1 MTHKHPLLVPTAVL
15 ILAALAC
22 NLPSAAGRTPTPSG
36 PEATF
41 TALAETLASVM
52 TQTAAGG
59 GSTSDT
65 TPAATVTVVTP
76 TNTPQ
81 PSNTPVPPTP
91 IPCDQAG
98 FVADVSV
105 PDGSKFNPGQSFTK
119 TWRLRNNGS
128 CTWTT
133 AYTAVFD
140 SGNAMDAPA
149 AVNLSSSVAPGQ
161 TVDISVAMKAPG
173 TAGKYRGNWRLRNAS
188 GARFGLGASNAA
200 FFVDI
205 EVVELPTRTPTATN
219 TSPPPTAGDLVLLE
233 FFQSTGAEI
242 IMRVAN
248 QPIGSLSGNFQ
259 YAVFAGGVQVRTGTC
274 SIPTG
279 SAACWTG
286 YVVSDTQS
294 IRSVIDPNNLI
305 PETNE
310 GNNQITLTC
319 NGVSKACY

>member
-1 MTHKHPLLVPTAVL
+1 MTHKHPLFTLMAVL
-15 ILAALAC
+15 MLAALAC
-22 NLPSAAGRTPTPSG
+22 NLPSAAGGTPTPSG

-41 TALAETLASVM
+41 TALAETLAAVM
-52 TQTAAGG
+52 TQTAAAGAPTG
-59 GSTSDT
+59 DA
-65 TPAATVTVVTP
+65 TPTATVAAATP
-76 TNTPQ
+76 TNTLQ
-81 PSNTPVPPTP
+81 PSPTPVPPTP
-91 IPCDQAG
+91 IPCDQAA
-98 FVADVSV
+98 FVTDVSV
-105 PDGSKFNPGQSFTK
+105 PDGTKFDPGQSFTK
-119 TWRLRNNGS
+119 TWRLRNSGS

-133 AYTAVFD
+133 AYAVVFD

-173 TAGKYRGNWRLRNAS
+173 SAGKYRGNWKLRNAA

-205 EVVELPTRTPTATN
+205 EVVELPTRTPTATQ
-219 TSPPPTAGDLVLLE
+219 TSPPPAAGDLILLE
-233 FFQSTGAEI
+233 FFQSTGGEI

-248 QPIGSLSGNFQ
+248 QPAASLSGSFQ
-259 YAVFAGGVQVRTGTC
+259 YAVFADGVQVRTGTC

-286 YVVSDTQS
+286 YVVSGTQS

-319 NGVSKACY
+319 NGVTKACY